1 MLGGPGAAAHRGD
14 PSLERDRARG
24 FDERAMAAAGRSEHE
39 QTPIQICPAVVPASG
54 RSHL

>member
-1 MLGGPGAAAHRGD
+1 VARAHAAAHRGD